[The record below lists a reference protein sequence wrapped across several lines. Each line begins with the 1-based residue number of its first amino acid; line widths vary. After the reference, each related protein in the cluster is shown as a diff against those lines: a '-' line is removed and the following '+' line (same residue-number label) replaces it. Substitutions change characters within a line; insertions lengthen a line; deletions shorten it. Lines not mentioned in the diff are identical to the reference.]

1 MRRVAVTMAVTTKSD
16 GQMERMNLAEYEQLL
31 KDAEAKVADAER
43 RAEEAESRSR
53 DREAEAAE
61 AFEAWRKRLVEV
73 AADQVAEEASEW
85 QKVVEE
91 KDAEIARLRAAATEG
106 PPELHTRVAQAEGR
120 ASAYE
125 RLFFNHVEYIREC
138 ARRVP
143 ESRTYW
149 DGVGHELRA
158 AGEKTEAAL
167 RGEDPPRRATSTS
180 GDATSED
187 DADGDGVDGAGG
199 SGTKPSGTSTAV
211 QTGSSGGSTPL
222 TSPSKPRGNRGVAT
236 EQAAPVLQPEAAKER
251 QRAEDAARARADLE
265 SRMASGGDGGNAAST
280 SSWYWPFS

>member
-1 MRRVAVTMAVTTKSD
+1 MRVRRVAVTMAVTTKSD

-125 RLFFNHVEYIREC
+125 RLFFNHVEYIQEC
-138 ARRVP
+138 ARRGAGEQNVLGRRR
-143 ESRTYW
+143 S
-149 DGVGHELRA
+149 RA
-158 AGEKTEAAL
+158 AGRQGKTEAAL
-167 RGEDPPRRATSTS
+167 RGEDPPTATS
-180 GDATSED
+180 GDD
-187 DADGDGVDGAGG
+187 VDADGDRGGVDGAGG
-199 SGTKPSGTSTAV
+199 SGTSTAV
-211 QTGSSGGSTPL
+211 QTPSGGSTPL
-222 TSPSKPRGNRGVAT
+222 TSPSKPRANRGVAT

-251 QRAEDAARARADLE
+251 QREEDAARARAELE
-265 SRMASGGDGGNAAST
+265 SRMASGGDGDNAAST

>member
-1 MRRVAVTMAVTTKSD
+1 MRVRRVAVTMAVTTKSD

-125 RLFFNHVEYIREC
+125 RLFFNHVEFIREC
-138 ARRVP
+138 ARVVP

-158 AGEKTEAAL
+158 ATEKTEAAL
-167 RGEDPPRRATSTS
+167 RGEDP
-180 GDATSED
+180 DEI
-187 DADGDGVDGAGG
+187 
-199 SGTKPSGTSTAV
+199 
-211 QTGSSGGSTPL
+211 
-222 TSPSKPRGNRGVAT
+222 
-236 EQAAPVLQPEAAKER
+236 E
-251 QRAEDAARARADLE
+251 
-265 SRMASGGDGGNAAST
+265 
-280 SSWYWPFS
+280 

>member
-1 MRRVAVTMAVTTKSD
+1 MTMAVTTKSD
-16 GQMERMNLAEYEQLL
+16 GHMDRMNLAEYEQLL

-53 DREAEAAE
+53 DHDAEAAE
-61 AFEAWRKRLVEV
+61 VFEAWRKRLVEV

-158 AGEKTEAAL
+158 AGEQTEAAL
-167 RGEDPPRRATSTS
+167 RGENPPRRATSTS
-180 GDATSED
+180 GVVHED
-187 DADGDGVDGAGG
+187 DADGRGIDGAGG
-199 SGTKPSGTSTAV
+199 SGTKLSGTSTAV
-211 QTGSSGGSTPL
+211 QTGLSGGSTPL

-251 QRAEDAARARADLE
+251 QRAEDAARARAELE

>member
-1 MRRVAVTMAVTTKSD
+1 MRVRRVAVTMAVTTKSD

-125 RLFFNHVEYIREC
+125 RLFFNHVEYIQEC

-149 DGVGHELRA
+149 KGVGHELRA
-158 AGEKTEAAL
+158 AREKTEAAL
-167 RGEDPPRRATSTS
+167 RGEDPPTATS
-180 GDATSED
+180 GDD
-187 DADGDGVDGAGG
+187 VDADEEDRGGVDGAGG
-199 SGTKPSGTSTAV
+199 SGTSTAV
-211 QTGSSGGSTPL
+211 QTPSGGSTPL
-222 TSPSKPRGNRGVAT
+222 TSPSKPRANRGVAT

-251 QRAEDAARARADLE
+251 QRAEDAARARAELE
-265 SRMASGGDGGNAAST
+265 SRMASGGDEGNAAST

>member
-1 MRRVAVTMAVTTKSD
+1 MRVRRVAVTMAVTTKSD

-125 RLFFNHVEYIREC
+125 RLFFNHVEFIREC

-158 AGEKTEAAL
+158 AMEKTEAAL
-167 RGEDPPRRATSTS
+167 RGEDTPTATS
-180 GDATSED
+180 GGV
-187 DADGDGVDGAGG
+187 DADDDEAGGGVDGAGG
-199 SGTKPSGTSTAV
+199 SGTSTAV
-211 QTGSSGGSTPL
+211 QTPSGGSTPL
-222 TSPSKPRGNRGVAT
+222 TSPSKPRVNRGVAT

-251 QRAEDAARARADLE
+251 QRAEDAARARAELE